1 MGNLSFLFMYS
12 KYLMLLC
19 HCSVPGEVWVT
30 FQQLLKDRENWTLR
44 IKENIFSAHFIP
56 ESGSE
61 TSMKTN
67 PDLEKISLHQNDTFY
82 RWDDLR

>member
-1 MGNLSFLFMYS
+1 
-12 KYLMLLC
+12 MLLC

-67 PDLEKISLHQNDTFY
+67 PDLEKNQSPPE
-82 RWDDLR
+82 